1 MYVGSRSQQGSI
13 VNFIFNP
20 CCLTECRG
28 FWLHSSQSDVICILS
43 IKQYLRSKLF
53 SYDSLAIILM
63 GSVSYSGCIEG
74 LDMYSCFTIC
84 HNMVAACFSTLVK
97 FGAHS
102 LHSII
107 SWPPSGLISQDQ
119 DDSQIYEVI
128 LTIVYVKQI
137 ISCDEWVAL
146 AMKLHQP

>member
-1 MYVGSRSQQGSI
+1 
-13 VNFIFNP
+13 
-20 CCLTECRG
+20 
-28 FWLHSSQSDVICILS
+28 
-43 IKQYLRSKLF
+43 
-53 SYDSLAIILM
+53 
-63 GSVSYSGCIEG
+63 
-74 LDMYSCFTIC
+74 MYSCFTIC
-84 HNMVAACFSTLVK
+84 RVFAAFSSMLVK
-97 FGAHS
+97 CDAHS

-107 SWPPSGLISQDQ
+107 LWPPSGLISQDQ

>member
-1 MYVGSRSQQGSI
+1 M
-13 VNFIFNP
+13 
-20 CCLTECRG
+20 CRV
-28 FWLHSSQSDVICILS
+28 FAAFSSV
-43 IKQYLRSKLF
+43 
-53 SYDSLAIILM
+53 
-63 GSVSYSGCIEG
+63 
-74 LDMYSCFTIC
+74 
-84 HNMVAACFSTLVK
+84 LVK
-97 FGAHS
+97 LDARP

-107 SWPPSGLISQDQ
+107 LWPPSGLISQDQ

>member
-1 MYVGSRSQQGSI
+1 MYV
-13 VNFIFNP
+13 
-20 CCLTECRG
+20 
-28 FWLHSSQSDVICILS
+28 
-43 IKQYLRSKLF
+43 
-53 SYDSLAIILM
+53 
-63 GSVSYSGCIEG
+63 CIEG
-74 LDMYSCFTIC
+74 LHMYSCITIC
-84 HNMVAACFSTLVK
+84 RVFAAFSSMLVK
-97 FGAHS
+97 FDAHS

-107 SWPPSGLISQDQ
+107 LWPPSGLISQDQ